1 MILTPIEY
9 SIYAVAAVQKIQ
21 PTWHLI
27 EALIPLFTILVMV
40 VGIGFILATLD
51 VFFRDTEYLW
61 NVVTM
66 LLMYLSA
73 IFYDGEYFIAN
84 KRFGMLLKINPLYN
98 IIANFRHAVY
108 GEAMNINYMLYSMGV
123 SIIVLILGVGL
134 FYKKHLTLPHRDKYF
149 PLLYT
154 VYQNLLLVL
163 TVARS
168 FHRLLLCPL

>member
-1 MILTPIEY
+1 
-9 SIYAVAAVQKIQ
+9 
-21 PTWHLI
+21 
-27 EALIPLFTILVMV
+27 MV

-134 FYKKHLTLPHRDKYF
+134 FYKKQDKF
-149 PLLYT
+149 VLYI
-154 VYQNLLLVL
+154 
-163 TVARS
+163 
-168 FHRLLLCPL
+168 